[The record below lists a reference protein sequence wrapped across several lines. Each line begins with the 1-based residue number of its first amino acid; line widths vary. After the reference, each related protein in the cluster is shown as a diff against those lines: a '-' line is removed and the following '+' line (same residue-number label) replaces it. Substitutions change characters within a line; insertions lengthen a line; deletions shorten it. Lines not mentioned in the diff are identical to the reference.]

1 VDKYAPLS
9 MDAQLYGECFL
20 FEKIDGKN
28 VYHHNYKGYEIIRTI
43 EEGGIAVHVIVR
55 SRETNAILLE
65 FVDSPIDTGVFLRKI
80 NNVHLYMG
88 LSRKFRLKGIN
99 TYNLVLLII

>member
-1 VDKYAPLS
+1 

-55 SRETNAILLE
+55 SRETNAILL
-65 FVDSPIDTGVFLRKI
+65 
-80 NNVHLYMG
+80 
-88 LSRKFRLKGIN
+88 
-99 TYNLVLLII
+99 